1 MCFSFWWFLSSLD
14 CIITPSLLQNNTKG
28 DAIRGT
34 TLSLVKNFQSQMT
47 SFVAL
52 EAATYSAFIVESA
65 MQGRFSISLFN
76 TFNATTSIHLM
87 DDETRD
93 LIIIKSTI

>member
-1 MCFSFWWFLSSLD
+1 
-14 CIITPSLLQNNTKG
+14 
-28 DAIRGT
+28 
-34 TLSLVKNFQSQMT
+34 MT

-52 EAATYSAFIVESA
+52 EAATYSAFMVESA

-93 LIIIKSTI
+93 SIIIKSTI